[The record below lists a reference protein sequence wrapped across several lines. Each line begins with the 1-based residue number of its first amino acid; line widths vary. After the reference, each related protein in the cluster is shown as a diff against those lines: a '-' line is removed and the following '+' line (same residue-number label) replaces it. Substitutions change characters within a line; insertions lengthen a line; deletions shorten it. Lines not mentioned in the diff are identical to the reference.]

1 MSERTDDLSPRQPG
15 QTTQPDRQLWL
26 LWRQGHH
33 PDLDQFLAATGEL
46 PAARLADVLAVDQR
60 ERWQRGER
68 VPVSNYLEQYPVL
81 QEDAEC
87 ALLLVYGEF
96 LLREE
101 LGEAPALEEY
111 RQRFPQYASRLE
123 QQIRLHRALAS
134 SSSRLDSSSQ
144 RTGLAGP
151 HQPPTEA
158 PPGSAWR
165 VGVWPKVPGYAIL
178 GELGRG
184 GMGVVFRAWQTSLNR
199 LVALK
204 VLLPG
209 PCAGHDQL
217 ARFRVEAEA
226 VGRMQHPNIVHVYEV
241 GQQDGGPFLTMEFM
255 AGGNLAQ
262 KLAGTPLPPRLAAE
276 LLETVARAA
285 HYAHQ
290 QGILHRDLKPANI
303 LLTPEG
309 VPKITDFGLA
319 KDLDFESGQTGT
331 GAILGTPSYMAPEQA
346 TGHTRDISPATDIY
360 ALGAVLYE
368 LLTGRPPF
376 QGATPLETLEQVRKQ
391 EPVPPARL
399 QPNCPRDLQTICLK
413 CLEKAPGR
421 RYPSALGLADDLRRF
436 LDGKPILARPVGMAE
451 RAVKWTRRRPALAA
465 LLGVSVLALLAL
477 VGAAVA
483 LWYNT
488 RLQAAVAEADTLR
501 DEADRQRNRA
511 DALRARIQYAADMN
525 LARLLWQEG
534 QAARVLELLEA
545 HPEQEGLRGF
555 EWHYLRRLCGAN
567 LLTLRGHS
575 NWVNGVA
582 YSPDGHRL
590 ASASVDKTIKVWD
603 TDTGKELLTLT
614 SPGFQ
619 ARAIAYSP
627 NGRLLAAAGTRFG
640 EAKKPPSRMLKV
652 WDANTS
658 QELLTVTGDTG
669 AYECVAFS
677 PDGQR
682 LATGSWDRSMNVRVW
697 DLTGHEVCHLPADTW
712 VSGVA
717 FSPNGQELAFGGSD
731 KSVHIW
737 DLTKGAEVRT
747 LRRHT
752 AGIESVA
759 YSPDGNRLASAGN
772 DRTVRI
778 WEPSTGKEVHNLQG
792 HSGSVLGVA
801 FSPDSRRL
809 ASASGAF
816 TQGEVKVWDV
826 EAGHE
831 IVQYRGHGGPARCLA
846 FHPDGKRLASGS
858 QDSTV
863 KVWDTTVLESVVF
876 RGHTGDVLSLSFSPD
891 SRRLATGSLTVKI
904 WDAGSG
910 QLLSTLPR
918 QARRVTSLEFSPK
931 GNYLVSVGDDK
942 GVKVWDA
949 STGQEIGTILTKE
962 MVWGL
967 AFSPD
972 GARLA
977 TTHLNNA
984 KIWDVAT
991 GKEIISVAGHQQSM
1005 RCVAFSP
1012 DGALLAT
1019 GGSGPPRIVD
1029 GSGYG
1034 PLHGDLR
1041 IWEADSGRLVHAFD
1055 VHSESVASL
1064 TFSPDGKTLA
1074 TASYDKT
1081 IKLWDP
1087 ATGKELLSLYGHT
1100 DPVRLIA
1107 FSPDGTRL
1115 ASAGGERNKPGEVKL
1130 WDLTTGMEVFAFR
1143 GLAAQITAL
1152 AFSPDGRRLASASL
1166 DKSVIVWLAP
1176 L

>member
-1 MSERTDDLSPRQPG
+1 LG
-15 QTTQPDRQLWL
+15 
-26 LWRQGHH
+26 
-33 PDLDQFLAATGEL
+33 QFLAATGEL
-46 PAARLADVLAVDQR
+46 PTAQLADVLAVDQR
-60 ERWQRGER
+60 QRWQRGER
-68 VPVSNYLEQYPVL
+68 VPVSIYLEKYPAL
-81 QEDAEC
+81 QHDAEC

-111 RQRFPQYASRLE
+111 RQRYPQYASRLE
-123 QQIRLHRALAS
+123 EQIRLHRALAS
-134 SSSRLDSSSQ
+134 SSSRLDSGSQ

-151 HQPPTEA
+151 HQAPTEA

-165 VGVWPKVPGYAIL
+165 GVVWPRVPGYAIL

-184 GMGVVFRAWQTSLNR
+184 GMGIVYRAWQTSLNR

-204 VLLPG
+204 VLLPS
-209 PCAGHDQL
+209 PAAGEDHL
-217 ARFRVEAEA
+217 ARFRIEAEA

-255 AGGNLAQ
+255 AGGNLSQ
-262 KLAGTPLPPRLAAE
+262 KLAGTPLAPRLAAE

-319 KDLDFESGQTGT
+319 KDLDVQSGQTGT
-331 GAILGTPSYMAPEQA
+331 GTILGTPSYMAPEQA

-376 QGATPLETLEQVRKQ
+376 HGATPLETLEQVRKQ

-421 RYPSALGLADDLRRF
+421 RYASALGLAEDLGRF
-436 LDGKPILARPVGMAE
+436 RDGQPIQARPVGAAE
-451 RAVKWTRRRPALAA
+451 RAIKWTRRRPALAA
-465 LLGVSVLALLAL
+465 LLAVSALALLAL

-545 HPEQEGLRGF
+545 HTEQEGLRGF
-555 EWHYLRRLCGAN
+555 EWNYLWRLCRAN
-567 LLTLRGHS
+567 LLTLGGHT
-575 NWVNGVA
+575 NWVTGVA
-582 YSPDGHRL
+582 CSVDGRRL
-590 ASASVDKTIKVWD
+590 ASASVDKTVRIWD
-603 TDTGKELLTLT
+603 MHTGEELLKLT

-619 ARAIAYSP
+619 AKAIAYSP
-627 NGRLLAAAGTRFG
+627 NGLLLAAAGTRFG
-640 EAKKPPSRMLKV
+640 EAKKPPSRFLKV
-652 WDANTS
+652 WDANS
-658 QELLTVTGDTG
+658 YEVLLTVTGDTG
-669 AYECVAFS
+669 AFECVAFS

-697 DLTGHEVCHLPADTW
+697 DLTGHEIGHLPADTW

-731 KSVHIW
+731 KTVHIW
-737 DLTKGAEVRT
+737 DLTKGAEVRI
-747 LRRHT
+747 LRGHT

-759 YSPDGNRLASAGN
+759 FSADGKHIASGSN

-778 WEPSTGKEVHNLQG
+778 WEPHTGKEVHNLQG
-792 HSGSVLGVA
+792 HSGSVRGLA

-809 ASASGAF
+809 ASASGTF
-816 TQGEVKVWDV
+816 TQGEVKVYDV
-826 EAGHE
+826 DTGHE
-831 IVQYRGHGGPARCLA
+831 IVQCRGHRAPARCVA
-846 FHPDGKRLASGS
+846 FHADGKRLASGS
-858 QDSTV
+858 EDATV
-863 KVWDTTVLESVVF
+863 KVWDTTVREAVVF
-876 RGHTGDVLSLSFSPD
+876 RGHAGTVLSLSFSPD
-891 SRRLATGSLTVKI
+891 SRRLATGSSDQTVKI

-910 QLLSTLPR
+910 QLLSTFPR
-918 QARRVTSLEFSPK
+918 QPRGVSCVAFSSK
-931 GNYLVSVGDDK
+931 GERLATTGDDK
-942 GVKVWDA
+942 GVKIWDA
-949 STGQEIGTILTKE
+949 STGQGIGTILTKE

-972 GARLA
+972 SGRLA
-977 TTHLNNA
+977 TTHLNHV
-984 KIWDVAT
+984 KIWDAGT
-991 GKEIISVAGHQQSM
+991 GKELISVAGHQQSM
-1005 RCVAFSP
+1005 RCAAFSP
-1012 DGALLAT
+1012 DGKLLAT
-1019 GGSGPPRIVD
+1019 GGSGPPRIVE
-1029 GSGYG
+1029 GSGYA

-1041 IWEADSGRLVHAFD
+1041 IWDTETGGLVHTFE
-1055 VHSESVASL
+1055 VHNESVANVA
-1064 TFSPDGKTLA
+1064 FSPDGKTLA

-1100 DPVRLIA
+1100 EPVRLIA

-1115 ASAGGERNKPGEVKL
+1115 ASTGSDRNKPGEVKL
-1130 WDLTTGMEVFAFR
+1130 WDLTTGIEVFAFR
-1143 GLAAQITAL
+1143 GLTGQITAV
-1152 AFSPDGRRLASASL
+1152 AFSPDGRRLAASL
-1166 DKSVIVWLAP
+1166 DKSVIVWDATL
-1176 L
+1176 